1 MNSKMKKNRL
11 LKVVSLMIPLLLFS
25 IWSFGQTITVNGIV
39 TDNDGDPIP
48 GATVMLKE
56 TTRGTVTGIDGNYSL
71 PDVSPNAILV
81 FSFVG
86 MTTMEIPVNGQ
97 TVISVQLSADV
108 TDLEEVVVVG
118 YGVQRREAV
127 TGSVASVSGDVLRE
141 IPSSNFTQALQG
153 RIAGVEM
160 AQTSTRPGSSMQ
172 IRIRGTRSLTASND
186 PLIVLDGI
194 PFSGTIS
201 EINNNDIKSMDI
213 LKDASATAIY
223 GSRGANGVIIITTN
237 KGSKGQKAKVS
248 YNGRQGVNT
257 VFAKFPMMDGPEF
270 VALRAA
276 RGQYSNGP
284 DEFDN
289 INTDW
294 QDLFFRNGSQS
305 SHDVGISGGT
315 ANGAY
320 SFGVGYLNDQGVI
333 PTNSF
338 TRYSLRTSIDQ
349 EKGEWFRFEIG
360 RAHV

>member
-1 MNSKMKKNRL
+1 M
-11 LKVVSLMIPLLLFS
+11 VV
-25 IWSFGQTITVNGIV
+25 
-39 TDNDGDPIP
+39 
-48 GATVMLKE
+48 
-56 TTRGTVTGIDGNYSL
+56 YSL
-71 PDVSPNAILV
+71 PDVSPNGILV

-97 TVISVQLSADV
+97 TVISVQLTEDV

-118 YGVQRREAV
+118 YGTQRREAV

-141 IPSSNFTQALQG
+141 IPASNFTQALQG

-201 EINNNDIKSMDI
+201 EINTNDIKSMDI

-237 KGSKGQKAKVS
+237 KGSKGQKAKVT

-257 VFAKFPMMDGPEF
+257 VFANFPMMDGPEF

-289 INTDW
+289 MNTDW
-294 QDLFFRNGSQS
+294 QDMFYRNGSQS
-305 SHDVGISGGT
+305 SHDVGLSGGT
-315 ANGAY
+315 ANGSY
-320 SFGVGYLNDQGVI
+320 NFGVGYLNDQGVI

-349 EKGEWFRFEIG
+349 EVGEWFRFGLNSNSNVNFTQGNQVGLYGVLSMSPISDPYNEDG
-360 RAHV
+360 L